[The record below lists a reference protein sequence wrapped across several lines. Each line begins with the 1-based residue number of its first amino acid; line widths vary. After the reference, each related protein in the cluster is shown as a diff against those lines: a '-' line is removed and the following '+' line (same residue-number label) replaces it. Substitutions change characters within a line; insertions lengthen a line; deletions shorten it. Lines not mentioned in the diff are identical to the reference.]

1 MEQNVPLSKEEAYV
15 PSFYHIRPQQLTE
28 HMAECMTT
36 VNEFTADDVVLNSR
50 LARGEF
56 VVKSSQSDV
65 QHKVHFGN
73 DVVSILCND
82 GAMVNACS
90 FYLCDILLV

>member
-1 MEQNVPLSKEEAYV
+1 
-15 PSFYHIRPQQLTE
+15 
-28 HMAECMTT
+28 MTT

-65 QHKVHFGN
+65 QHEVHFGN
-73 DVVSILCND
+73 DVVSILCIRND
-82 GAMVNACS
+82 GAVVNTCS
-90 FYLCDILLV
+90 FYLCDILLM